1 MNSFTFFH
9 WYPLFLPTH
18 QVTMNTEDVCLSGC
32 GQHFA
37 RPDPGMFKVDHRLYE
52 LSRQMKRFHS
62 FLSHDWSTSRW
73 MKLMSLGTMG
83 KGIGLE
89 RVIFLNLEP
98 ADITVLVVERAS
110 RSKVSIVSTIS
121 ILWYLRFPRFLCFPW
136 FLWFLWSLWSLGSL
150 GSLRSPRLSQF
161 PWFLRFSMV

>member
-9 WYPLFLPTH
+9 WCTILFLPTH

-37 RPDPGMFKVDHRLYE
+37 RPDPGMLKVDHRLYE

-73 MKLMSLGTMG
+73 MKLMSLGIG

-89 RVIFLNLEP
+89 RVI
-98 ADITVLVVERAS
+98 
-110 RSKVSIVSTIS
+110 
-121 ILWYLRFPRFLCFPW
+121 
-136 FLWFLWSLWSLGSL
+136 
-150 GSLRSPRLSQF
+150 
-161 PWFLRFSMV
+161 

>member
-1 MNSFTFFH
+1 MNSFIFFH
-9 WYPLFLPTH
+9 WYPLLFSPTH

-73 MKLMSLGTMG
+73 MKLMSLGIG

-89 RVIFLNLEP
+89 RV
-98 ADITVLVVERAS
+98 DITQFGTRGYYSTRCGTRFKIQGFYRFHHFYSMV
-110 RSKVSIVSTIS
+110 SKVSKVFTIPMVSKV
-121 ILWYLRFPRFLCFPW
+121 LYG
-136 FLWFLWSLWSLGSL
+136 LG
-150 GSLRSPRLSQF
+150 F
-161 PWFLRFSMV
+161 M